1 MIRAEIYG
9 INIILET
16 DQPTFLKGILE
27 FYATER
33 QFNWKTKKMDFM
45 TVHKKI
51 YNRTKKDPRTG
62 LQYYEIGVGW
72 AAYLLNILGPFV
84 AEEDANRLKDAIYQ
98 DQYRTVPF
106 SNLRDQQNE
115 DVLHILKY
123 KFGLCTVQT
132 GYGKTEVIATLANYF
147 STDLGKKVLIVA
159 PGSKAQ
165 DELVKRLD
173 TRFGIKVSKDL
184 VSTASSKK
192 ATEAAKNSKVFSLMT
207 SGFLTR
213 NVLKDKTTEPVVAA
227 ELRTFDVILSDEV
240 EYCINPA
247 GNYIF
252 GNAVN
257 ATARYAFSGTAD
269 KGNGNMI
276 SFQNGLKDPSVSE
289 NLGLIRFFGPS
300 LVYRRP
306 LDRILNLIDIR
317 TRALYS
323 ADIFGQTAID
333 NKNLYLKI
341 LMSLFTCP
349 EVCNLI
355 VDIAKRFKNLFI
367 PINFLQGIIDGWI
380 ENYFKGV
387 LRILLVCGEGY
398 IYYDLDGNKTS
409 LTLSE
414 ACQYIKDDKVDVI
427 PSTSAGFRALDFPN
441 LSNILLLSGK
451 IAGSVLQQIGR
462 VSRQSEMTII
472 TISPDGKKKIPVY
485 SKGCKERSDMIL
497 DYYRYCDIR
506 QESLSDYEFNIK
518 YSYLPRFQGELPSNL
533 GVFYPGLQG

>member
-1 MIRAEIYG
+1 MIKADVYG

-27 FYATER
+27 FYTTER
-33 QFNWKTKKMDFM
+33 RFNWKTKKMDFM

-51 YNRTKKDPRTG
+51 YNRAKRDTKTC
-62 LQYYEIGVGW
+62 LYYYEIGVGW
-72 AAYLLNILGPFV
+72 AAYLLNILGPFIQ
-84 AEEDANRLKDAIYQ
+84 EEDMNHIKDSIYQ

-106 SNLRDQQNE
+106 PNLREQQND

-123 KFGLCTVQT
+123 RYGLCTVQT

-173 TRFGIKVSKDL
+173 TRFGIKVSKEL
-184 VSTASSKK
+184 VSTALTKK
-192 ATEAAKNSKVFSLMT
+192 AAEFAKNSRVFSLIT
-207 SGFLTR
+207 GGFLSR
-213 NVLKDKTTEPVVAA
+213 NVLKDKTTEPLVAA
-227 ELRTFDVILSDEV
+227 ELGTFDVVLSDEV

-252 GNAVN
+252 EHASNAF
-257 ATARYAFSGTAD
+257 ARYAFSGTAD
-269 KGNGNMI
+269 KGNGSMI

-289 NLGLIRFFGPS
+289 NIGLIRFFGPS
-300 LVYRRP
+300 LIYRRP
-306 LDRILNLIDIR
+306 LDRKLNLIDIK
-317 TRALYS
+317 TSSLYN
-323 ADIFGQTAID
+323 AGIYDPGVID
-333 NKNLYLKI
+333 GGNLYLRI
-341 LMSLFTCP
+341 LTSLFTCP

-367 PINFLQGIIDGWI
+367 PINYLQGIIDGWI
-380 ENYFKGV
+380 ENYFRGI
-387 LRILLVCGEGY
+387 LRVLLVCGEGY
-398 IYYDLDGNKTS
+398 LYYDLDGSKTS

-414 ACQYIKDDKVDVI
+414 ACQYIRDDKVDVI

-472 TISPDGKKKIPVY
+472 TLSPDGKKKIPVY

-506 QESLSDYEFNIK
+506 QESLTEYEFNNK
-518 YSYLPRFQGELPSNL
+518 YKYLPRFQGELPTYN

>member
-1 MIRAEIYG
+1 
-9 INIILET
+9 
-16 DQPTFLKGILE
+16 
-27 FYATER
+27 
-33 QFNWKTKKMDFM
+33 
-45 TVHKKI
+45 
-51 YNRTKKDPRTG
+51 
-62 LQYYEIGVGW
+62 
-72 AAYLLNILGPFV
+72 
-84 AEEDANRLKDAIYQ
+84 
-98 DQYRTVPF
+98 
-106 SNLRDQQNE
+106 
-115 DVLHILKY
+115 
-123 KFGLCTVQT
+123 
-132 GYGKTEVIATLANYF
+132 
-147 STDLGKKVLIVA
+147 
-159 PGSKAQ
+159 
-165 DELVKRLD
+165 
-173 TRFGIKVSKDL
+173 
-184 VSTASSKK
+184 
-192 ATEAAKNSKVFSLMT
+192 
-207 SGFLTR
+207 
-213 NVLKDKTTEPVVAA
+213 VVAA